1 MVNQM
6 AYLKTN
12 VIVATHLAATASF
25 NNIYDELAVAF
36 NIISGSHV
44 KSIYNGDERRLFRI
58 NVPTRINLHRRCQH
72 STSRR

>member
-12 VIVATHLAATASF
+12 VIVATHLAAMASF
-25 NNIYDELAVAF
+25 NNIYDELVVAF

-44 KSIYNGDERRLFRI
+44 KSIYNGDERRLLRI
-58 NVPTRINLHRRCQH
+58 DVPARINLHRCFQR
-72 STSRR
+72 SMSRR

>member
-12 VIVATHLAATASF
+12 VVAATHLAATASF

-36 NIISGSHV
+36 NIISGNHV
-44 KSIYNGDERRLFRI
+44 KSIYNDDERRLLRI
-58 NVPTRINLHRRCQH
+58 DVPARINLHRRFQH